1 MPDFD
6 DDDGPPLD
14 SGQKEAGM
22 RLRLLRRSVSDE
34 EEGGVV
40 AGLAGVG
47 VVALAVEGWW
57 TGLLLMVWF
66 PRARKGFWPSECRR
80 TGGEVARGA
89 GGRGY
94 VGR

>member
-1 MPDFD
+1 M
-6 DDDGPPLD
+6 
-14 SGQKEAGM
+14 A
-22 RLRLLRRSVSDE
+22 
-34 EEGGVV
+34 VV
-40 AGLAGVG
+40 VVVVVVVG
-47 VVALAVEGWW
+47 VTGDCW